1 MSNSLRTKRRPNV
14 DDVSATNDP
23 ARADRETI
31 CSRRQPRLWRMVLK
45 DHLTV
50 TVRVP
55 EGDPLGDAG
64 KRIRTW
70 LDSQKIQIATFATAA
85 DAKGYTFTISFMDA
99 SDADQFASAL
109 KVATGVA
116 DVATG

>member
-1 MSNSLRTKRRPNV
+1 
-14 DDVSATNDP
+14 
-23 ARADRETI
+23 
-31 CSRRQPRLWRMVLK
+31 MVLN

-55 EGDPLGDAG
+55 EGDPLGNVG

-85 DAKGYTFTISFMDA
+85 DARGYTFTISFMDD

-116 DVATG
+116 DVAIG

>member
-1 MSNSLRTKRRPNV
+1 MALN
-14 DDVSATNDP
+14 
-23 ARADRETI
+23 
-31 CSRRQPRLWRMVLK
+31 

-55 EGDPLGDAG
+55 GSDPLGDAG

-85 DAKGYTFTISFMDA
+85 DARGYTFTISYMDV
-99 SDADQFASAL
+99 SDAEQFASAL

-116 DVATG
+116 DVAIG

>member
-1 MSNSLRTKRRPNV
+1 MALN
-14 DDVSATNDP
+14 
-23 ARADRETI
+23 
-31 CSRRQPRLWRMVLK
+31 

-55 EGDPLGDAG
+55 EGDPLSDAG
-64 KRIRTW
+64 TRIRTW

-85 DAKGYTFTISFMDA
+85 DTRGYTFTISFMDG

-116 DVATG
+116 DVAIR